1 MDGSSISSLVPGS
14 IDTHTHTHTH
24 LSFYPTI
31 RYGQSLPT
39 EKQTRALA
47 RGQDWQSPLVF
58 TRNATN
64 PIHSHLCLLCSL
76 TGFGIAV
83 AISIVI
89 SFLIGIAT
97 FFVVKG
103 QSVNFFV
110 AGRSLPLWIVSM
122 TLAAQSIDS
131 NAILGNAD
139 LSYKF
144 GFYDGAVIPIG
155 LGLSLILNGI
165 FLAHHVNNDEV
176 LTLPDIFAK
185 RYGKVVEILVSLTT
199 ICSFLMLLA
208 GNLVG
213 FGAITSYVWGISDT
227 AAIWIAAGIV
237 WVYTA
242 SGGLFSVAYT
252 DVVQG
257 LMGWSGCIVMAFW
270 FIANEEPNA
279 PPPSIGYPRT

>member
-1 MDGSSISSLVPGS
+1 M
-14 IDTHTHTHTH
+14 
-24 LSFYPTI
+24 
-31 RYGQSLPT
+31 
-39 EKQTRALA
+39 
-47 RGQDWQSPLVF
+47 
-58 TRNATN
+58 
-64 PIHSHLCLLCSL
+64 
-76 TGFGIAV
+76 